1 MVVRSVDRLR
11 AEGRLAWGRLTAS
24 DRPLPDFVVIGV
36 QRAGT
41 TSLFRDLKRHPQVI
55 AASTK
60 EVHYFDYHHG
70 RGQRWY
76 RAHFPHRRTLVAH
89 PGAQPVTGEAT
100 PNYLFHPH
108 APRWVGTELPQ
119 TRLIVVLR
127 DPVQRAYSHWKLNRR
142 IGLEDLSFTEAVERE
157 DERIGPDR
165 RRLQA
170 NPEYPAYDLFRF
182 SYAARGTYA
191 EQLERWYAA
200 IPRERFLVTSSEN
213 LGASPDDTFARITD
227 FIGVSRWR
235 PPDFSHAHATTSGAG
250 DGIPESTRQQ
260 LERYFE
266 PHQRRLA
273 ELLDAT

>member
-1 MVVRSVDRLR
+1 MR

-24 DRPLPDFVVIGV
+24 GRPLPDFVIVGV

-60 EVHYFDYHHG
+60 EVHYFDYHHA
-70 RGQRWY
+70 RGQGWY

-89 PGAQPVTGEAT
+89 GDLPPVTGEAT
-100 PNYLFHPH
+100 PNYLFHLH
-108 APRWVGTELPQ
+108 APRWVSDELPQ

-127 DPVQRAYSHWKLNRR
+127 EPVQRAYSHWKLNRR
-142 IGLEDLSFTEAVERE
+142 IGVEDLTFAEAVDREEERT
-157 DERIGPDR
+157 GPDR

-170 NPEYPAYDLFRF
+170 DPEYPAYDLFRF

-191 EQLERWYAA
+191 AQLERWYGA
-200 IPRERFLVTSSEN
+200 IPRERFLVVSSED
-213 LGASPDDTFARITD
+213 LQASPDDTFARITD

-235 PPDFSHAHATTSGAG
+235 PAEFSHAHASGG
-250 DGIPESTRQQ
+250 GTDGVPEPTRQR

-266 PHQRRLA
+266 PHQQRLSQ
-273 ELLDAT
+273 LLDAT